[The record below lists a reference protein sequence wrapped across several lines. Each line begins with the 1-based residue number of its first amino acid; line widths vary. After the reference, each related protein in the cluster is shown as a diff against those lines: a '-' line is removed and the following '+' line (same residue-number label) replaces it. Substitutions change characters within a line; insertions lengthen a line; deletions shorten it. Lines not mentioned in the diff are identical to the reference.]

1 MADIIYFF
9 ICFVVQTSI
18 YLAGM
23 LYISG
28 SLCIDTFKSK
38 KFLISYPICMAIL
51 YFCERISFINLYIS
65 LFLMFFSYILFIY
78 INSSNNL
85 HMCISASLL
94 GYLLESLC
102 QIIFIFL
109 HNIFIGSFNVD
120 TPTLKTS
127 VIIILSGILF
137 FLLMRILPIEQI
149 LKFVQTYFYL
159 FLNCLVL
166 MVCLLLFSYNI
177 VSTDLNLYLSSDT
190 ILLLIVFL
198 LISLVLYIFLTTIK
212 EKQKIEIYETYL
224 PILDNMIKN
233 IRKRQ
238 HLYQNQISSIINLT
252 HVQTNYDDLCT
263 ALTQFSEI
271 SETDKN
277 DVSLLFLHI
286 ENKLLASLLYCK
298 VIDAQTQGKNVIPT
312 ITKYSYQSNCS
323 AFEIVDIVGILLDN
337 AIESDSENIYI
348 TIGNNSSEKFSICIE
363 NDGYLANP
371 EFINKIF
378 KSGYTSK
385 KNPEGHG
392 LGLSILKSKI
402 RKYNGDITVGTT
414 YHDEKTY
421 LSIEVEI

>member
-1 MADIIYFF
+1 
-9 ICFVVQTSI
+9 
-18 YLAGM
+18 M

-28 SLCIDTFKSK
+28 NLCIDTLKSK
-38 KFLISYPICMAIL
+38 KFLISYPVCIASK
-51 YFCERISFINLYIS
+51 YFYEQLSYKNFYISFL
-65 LFLMFFSYILFIY
+65 LMFFSFTLFVY
-78 INSSNNL
+78 INSSKNVFT
-85 HMCISASLL
+85 CISISLIGYFL
-94 GYLLESLC
+94 ENLCQLPFMFLYKILTGYL
-102 QIIFIFL
+102 
-109 HNIFIGSFNVD
+109 NVD
-120 TPTLKTS
+120 KITLEAS
-127 VIIILSGILF
+127 IIIILSGILL
-137 FLLMRILPIEQI
+137 FLTMKALPIQQI
-149 LKFVQTYFYL
+149 LKFVEKYSYL
-159 FLNCLVL
+159 FLNCIIL
-166 MVCLLLFSYNI
+166 MLSVFLFGRSI
-177 VSTDLNLYLSSDT
+177 VYSDIELFLSSDN
-190 ILLLIVFL
+190 ILLLTIFL
-198 LISLVLYIFLTTIK
+198 LTLSVILIFFNTIK
-212 EKQKIEIYETYL
+212 EKQKIEAYETYL

-298 VIDAQTQGKNVIPT
+298 VIDAQSQGKNVIPT
-312 ITKYSYQSNCS
+312 INKYSYQSNCS